1 MNELSQDGI
10 GRSFSDVLRKTVVPV
25 LLLLC
30 LLYGSLV
37 NRQWQPEWD
46 SAFYIELS
54 RSMISGQG
62 FTYLGHPETKFLPG
76 FPLLLS
82 PIILLF
88 GKNYLLMNFL
98 IILFAVASIWLTYRL
113 FSEFFSREYSALIA
127 IMTSLSWFVV
137 NQSTF
142 IMTDVPYMALSIA
155 SLLLINRRLVSQGSI
170 LRFLLLP
177 LAILITCFVRMVGLS
192 LFMTFLVFLFR
203 KNCSF
208 HRKNNPVLFRIA
220 LTSLIVLTPV
230 VVWQL
235 RNSRAA
241 IDKKEPSAVL
251 EEFAPYSELQM
262 RSMPYEPESPRID
275 ARLLLLRAVKDVT
288 YYAAQADC
296 VVLGLR
302 IDTSVDALRT
312 DSKLVLALLGV
323 LSLIIMAGFVQ
334 SFVRHRLVFDIYVI
348 FYCGFFIVFSSR
360 EPRYLVPIV
369 PFILH
374 YFWSGS
380 RWILHR
386 ALPMNRKVLFMS
398 VAGTCFVSYFVLA
411 NLMIDVRIVGA
422 QRRQPFYQNDSPS
435 SIRAVQSFFNVV
447 DWVQANTPPDTRVSS
462 VMAPWVVLRTE
473 RWCVSYPWVENQR
486 TILSF
491 FRKVGID
498 YLIVAPS
505 WRNKDKLASV
515 LIDAYPNLFA
525 EVFRDGE
532 ARVYKIDKESLNGIL
547 GGYK

>member
-1 MNELSQDGI
+1 
-10 GRSFSDVLRKTVVPV
+10 
-25 LLLLC
+25 
-30 LLYGSLV
+30 
-37 NRQWQPEWD
+37 
-46 SAFYIELS
+46 
-54 RSMISGQG
+54 MISGQG

-76 FPLLLS
+76 LPLVLS

-98 IILFAVASIWLTYRL
+98 MILFAVASIWLTYRL

-127 IMTSLSWFVV
+127 IMTALSWFVV
-137 NQSTF
+137 DQSTF
-142 IMTDVPYMALSIA
+142 IMTDVPYMALSLA

-177 LAILITCFVRMVGLS
+177 LAILIACFVRTVGLS
-192 LFMTFLVFLFR
+192 LFMAFLVFLFLFR
-203 KNCSF
+203 KKFSF
-208 HRKNNPVLFRIA
+208 HRKNNPLLFRIA

-235 RNSRAA
+235 RSSRVAMDKENSL
-241 IDKKEPSAVL
+241 AVL
-251 EEFAPYSELQM
+251 DEFTDYSKLMM
-262 RSMPYEPESPRID
+262 RSDPYDPESPRID
-275 ARLLLLRAVKDVT
+275 VRLLLLRAVKNVT
-288 YYAAQADC
+288 YYAAQVDC

-312 DSKLVLALLGV
+312 HSKLVLALLGV
-323 LSLIIMAGFVQ
+323 LSLIIVAGFVQ
-334 SFVRHRLVFDIYVI
+334 SFVKHRRVFDIYVV
-348 FYCGFFIVFSSR
+348 FYLGFFIVWPAR
-360 EPRYLVPIV
+360 EPRFFVPIV

-386 ALPMNRKVLFMS
+386 ALPVNRKMLFMS
-398 VAGTCFVSYFVLA
+398 VAGTCFVCYFVLA
-411 NLMIDVRIVGA
+411 NLIIDVRIVAA
-422 QRRQPFYQNDSPS
+422 QHRQPFYQNDSPS
-435 SIRAVQSFFNVV
+435 SIRAIQSFFNVV
-447 DWVQANTPPDTRVSS
+447 DWVQANTPPDIRVSS

-473 RWCVSYPWVENQR
+473 RWCVTYPWVENQR

-505 WRNKDKLASV
+505 WRNKDKLATV
-515 LIDAYPNLFA
+515 LIDAYPKLFT